1 MKKKKMLNTTLVL
14 AFVIFSC
21 CLVLI
26 PLYFT
31 VLNSF
36 KPYSE
41 IAANIAAFPKNPTLK
56 NFAEAWKRLNYLKVL
71 FNTLLDCTTQKYIY
85 ETLLRINL
93 MWHECSIPVHH
104 DYICENDWF
113 SETG

>member
-1 MKKKKMLNTTLVL
+1 MLNTALVL

-71 FNTLLDCTTQKYIY
+71 FNTLIITI
-85 ETLLRINL
+85 
-93 MWHECSIPVHH
+93 
-104 DYICENDWF
+104 F
-113 SETG
+113 SAIGTVILSGMTGYC